1 MLKIITIL
9 LMMGVGSII
18 FHTFIA
24 ESPNYIETAQMMY
37 WFLTITIVYWISGL
51 LNTGD
56 KQ

>member
-1 MLKIITIL
+1 MLKIIIAI

-37 WFLTITIVYWISGL
+37 WVVITTLVFWASGFLK
-51 LNTGD
+51 TG
-56 KQ
+56 K